1 MKRQIVLWGL
11 PQDAVLNAL
20 RAELSRRDMP
30 PLLLDQREAHR
41 MSLDLATS
49 PDVSGRL
56 RVGANEVDLDD
67 VGAIFVRPRDI
78 REVLRDHGDLPGT
91 QSYAQAM
98 AVERGLFVW
107 TEITNAF
114 VINRPSAMA
123 SNGSKPC
130 QAETIREHGFKI
142 PPTLATTTPDDARQF
157 IAAHGQVIY
166 KSVSGQSSIVTCMD
180 AMELEQIGDVA
191 NCPTQF
197 QAHIPGTDWRV
208 HVVGDGVH
216 ACEIHCSAD
225 DYRIAH
231 EQGEPIE
238 LSAAELPP
246 PIEMRC
252 RSLARHLNLT
262 LAGIDLRRTDDGAW
276 YCFEVN
282 TAPAFTYYERAT
294 GQPLTA
300 AVTQLLIDACRSEP
314 S

>member
-11 PQDAVLNAL
+11 AQDEVLNAV
-20 RAELSRRDMP
+20 RVELNRRTMP
-30 PLLLDQREAHR
+30 HLVLDQREAHR
-41 MSLDLATS
+41 MHLDLDVGL
-49 PDVSGRL
+49 DVSGRL
-56 RVGANEVDLDD
+56 RMGANEVGLDD

-78 REVLRDHGDLPGT
+78 REVLRDRGDMPGT

-98 AVERGLFVW
+98 AVERALFIW

-130 QAETIREHGFKI
+130 QAETIREHGFEI
-142 PPTLATTTPDDARQF
+142 PPTLATTTPQDAREF

-166 KSVSGQSSIVTCMD
+166 KSVSGQCSIVTRMD
-180 AMELEQIGDVA
+180 TLELEQIDRVA

-208 HVVGDGVH
+208 HVIGNAVH
-216 ACEIHCSAD
+216 ACEIRCSSD

-231 EQGEPIE
+231 EQGEPIA
-238 LSAAELPP
+238 LSAAVLPAS
-246 PIEMRC
+246 IGMRC
-252 RSLARHLNLT
+252 HALARRLNLS